1 MSGTNTVNNLVKKSN
16 AKLKFLYRQ
25 SKFLDTTSRK
35 TLCSA
40 LIQSHLDYACSSWY
54 YSLNSTLQDKLQII
68 QNKMVRYILNLGPR
82 HHIGV
87 SELSKAGFLSIKDRV
102 AQLSLNIVHSIY
114 YDKCPSYMHANFKKL
129 STVHNHNTRD
139 STYNFCVPCVNSIT
153 KTTFYYNGIRHWNL
167 LPDRIKAIKGKNSFK
182 IEVKKY
188 FREWAIARENDLF
201 VYY

>member
-1 MSGTNTVNNLVKKSN
+1 ML
-16 AKLKFLYRQ
+16 
-25 SKFLDTTSRK
+25 
-35 TLCSA
+35 TLFN
-40 LIQSHLDYACSSWY
+40 SH
-54 YSLNSTLQDKLQII
+54 
-68 QNKMVRYILNLGPR
+68 KMPISV
-82 HHIGV
+82 
-87 SELSKAGFLSIKDRV
+87 
-102 AQLSLNIVHSIY
+102 IVHSIY

-139 STYNFCVPCVNSIT
+139 STYNFFVPSVNSIT

-167 LPDRIKAIKGKNSFK
+167 LPDRIKAIKCKNSFK

>member
-1 MSGTNTVNNLVKKSN
+1 
-16 AKLKFLYRQ
+16 
-25 SKFLDTTSRK
+25 
-35 TLCSA
+35 
-40 LIQSHLDYACSSWY
+40 
-54 YSLNSTLQDKLQII
+54 
-68 QNKMVRYILNLGPR
+68 MVRYILNLGPR

-139 STYNFCVPCVNSIT
+139 STYNFFVPSVNSIT
-153 KTTFYYNGIRHWNL
+153 KTTFYYNGIRNWNL
-167 LPDRIKAIKGKNSFK
+167 LPDRIKAIKCKNSFK